1 MRKSFGL
8 LLSVLVFLLFSPQSV
23 QSDVESAGP
32 SESAT
37 PHAVADTAIFGQ
49 QSSPV
54 RGPDTPVSNPGGWPQ
69 QGTTKRTVD
78 VNQLKAEAQE
88 LHNLTQGLTEQIDK
102 IGNGKLPAELIENL
116 KKIEKIS
123 KRIRGEIS

>member
-8 LLSVLVFLLFSPQSV
+8 LLSVLVFLLLSQTLRSEIEPV
-23 QSDVESAGP
+23 ALP
-32 SESAT
+32 ESAT
-37 PHAVADTAIFGQ
+37 PYATGTAIFGQ
-49 QSSPV
+49 QSAPV
-54 RGPDTPVSNPGGWPQ
+54 RTPDTPTSNPGAWAQ
-69 QGTTKRTVD
+69 QGTARRTVD
-78 VNQLKAEAQE
+78 VNQLKAEAKEIQD
-88 LHNLTQGLTEQIDK
+88 LSQGLTEQIDK